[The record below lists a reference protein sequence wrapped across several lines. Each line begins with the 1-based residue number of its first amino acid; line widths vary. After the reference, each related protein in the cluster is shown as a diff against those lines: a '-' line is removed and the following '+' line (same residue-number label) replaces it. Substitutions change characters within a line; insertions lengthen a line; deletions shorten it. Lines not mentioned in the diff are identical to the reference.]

1 MECFVRN
8 LECRCMQS
16 IRASL
21 QSLFATISGVMVNNM
36 KTIDGSQQFT
46 IDESA
51 WDFVITGDVEA
62 VQDAIVE
69 LKGLFYRVLG
79 DWS

>member
-1 MECFVRN
+1 
-8 LECRCMQS
+8 MQS

-79 DWS
+79 D